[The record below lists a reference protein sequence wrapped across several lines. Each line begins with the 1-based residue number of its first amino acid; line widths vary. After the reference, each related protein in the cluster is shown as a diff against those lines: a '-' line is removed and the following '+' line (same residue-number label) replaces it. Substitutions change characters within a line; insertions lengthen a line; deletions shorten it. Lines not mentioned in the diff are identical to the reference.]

1 VVTVLM
7 QELSANN
14 ENDWAEH
21 LVGEMVEG
29 AASFKH
35 SQDAM
40 HILKESLALSCFGE
54 EFVGEQ
60 LKAGHYGLYHCLA
73 SVLCAVLCI
82 ILQHLIVFALSTKHL
97 RPVHAQASSW
107 AGFLLAACKIACK
120 SVACHCLNKLHVNF
134 SCNNMTRPSEGH
146 HPPEMSISV

>member
-1 VVTVLM
+1 MLLQLKSDDRPPHVVTVLM

-29 AASFKH
+29 ASAFKQ

-40 HILKESLALSCFGE
+40 HILKESLALSCLGE

-60 LKAGHYGLYHCLA
+60 LKASHDGLNHCLA
-73 SVLCAVLCI
+73 ALLCAVPCNN
-82 ILQHLIVFALSTKHL
+82 LQRLVVLALSL
-97 RPVHAQASSW
+97 MHAHFGHNQAS
-107 AGFLLAACKIACK
+107 
-120 SVACHCLNKLHVNF
+120 
-134 SCNNMTRPSEGH
+134 
-146 HPPEMSISV
+146 

>member
-1 VVTVLM
+1 M

-29 AASFKH
+29 AASFKN

-40 HILKESLALSCFGE
+40 QILKESLALSCFGE

-60 LKAGHYGLYHCLA
+60 LKAGPNVLLGCFTLYCIFQQSPLSACACSVTHAGELVCSKHYHGL
-73 SVLCAVLCI
+73 V
-82 ILQHLIVFALSTKHL
+82 ILWLRARQHTQML
-97 RPVHAQASSW
+97 HA
-107 AGFLLAACKIACK
+107 IA
-120 SVACHCLNKLHVNF
+120 
-134 SCNNMTRPSEGH
+134 
-146 HPPEMSISV
+146 

>member
-1 VVTVLM
+1 M

-60 LKAGHYGLYHCLA
+60 LKAGHDGMYHCLA
-73 SVLCAVLCI
+73 AVLCAVLCV
-82 ILQHLIVFALSTKHL
+82 ILSVCLCLLCQHSICVLFTLKHHYGL
-97 RPVHAQASSW
+97 VISWLHA
-107 AGFLLAACKIACK
+107 
-120 SVACHCLNKLHVNF
+120 
-134 SCNNMTRPSEGH
+134 T
-146 HPPEMSISV
+146 